1 MAEQWTI
8 VGGVVV
14 QSANYHVASF
24 VCDFMPHELGTSELA
39 KIDIF
44 SQPSPTFRGGATR
57 PSQTSGGVEAKQ
69 HG

>member
-1 MAEQWTI
+1 MAEQWTG

-14 QSANYHVASF
+14 QSAKNHVASC
-24 VCDFMPHELGTSELA
+24 VCDFMPHELDSELA
-39 KIDIF
+39 KIDNF

>member
-1 MAEQWTI
+1 MVEQWTI

-14 QSANYHVASF
+14 QSAKNHVASF
-24 VCDFMPHELGTSELA
+24 VCDFVPHELTPSLPRLTS
-39 KIDIF
+39 F